1 MYLPYRAGAD
11 ECYNGIELYI
21 ASLNM
26 LHSRP
31 FIIRKQQQQQHR
43 NIDLATTVDLVS
55 CNVLV
60 SYNYSF
66 LLSLFSLLYGFL
78 LG

>member
-26 LHSRP
+26 LHSRLFKKTGNNSSNTGALTLDAWP
-31 FIIRKQQQQQHR
+31 
-43 NIDLATTVDLVS
+43 VDLR
-55 CNVLV
+55 
-60 SYNYSF
+60 
-66 LLSLFSLLYGFL
+66 SLLYIVS
-78 LG
+78 

>member
-26 LHSRP
+26 LHSRL
-31 FIIRKQQQQQHR
+31 FKE
-43 NIDLATTVDLVS
+43 TTTAGSNTGALT
-55 CNVLV
+55 
-60 SYNYSF
+60 
-66 LLSLFSLLYGFL
+66 
-78 LG
+78 

>member
-26 LHSRP
+26 LHSRL
-31 FIIRKQQQQQHR
+31 FKE
-43 NIDLATTVDLVS
+43 ATTAAINTGALT
-55 CNVLV
+55 LHGQ
-60 SYNYSF
+60 
-66 LLSLFSLLYGFL
+66 LT
-78 LG
+78 

>member
-26 LHSRP
+26 LHSRL
-31 FIIRKQQQQQHR
+31 FKE
-43 NIDLATTVDLVS
+43 TTTAAIKTRALT
-55 CNVLV
+55 LHGQ
-60 SYNYSF
+60 
-66 LLSLFSLLYGFL
+66 LT
-78 LG
+78 

>member
-26 LHSRP
+26 LHNRL
-31 FIIRKQQQQQHR
+31 FKE
-43 NIDLATTVDLVS
+43 TTTAAINTGALT
-55 CNVLV
+55 LHGQ
-60 SYNYSF
+60 
-66 LLSLFSLLYGFL
+66 LT
-78 LG
+78 

>member
-26 LHSRP
+26 LHGRL
-31 FIIRKQQQQQHR
+31 FKE
-43 NIDLATTVDLVS
+43 ATTAATPEH
-55 CNVLV
+55 
-60 SYNYSF
+60 
-66 LLSLFSLLYGFL
+66 
-78 LG
+78 

>member
-26 LHSRP
+26 LHSRL
-31 FIIRKQQQQQHR
+31 FKETTTA
-43 NIDLATTVDLVS
+43 ATPEH
-55 CNVLV
+55 
-60 SYNYSF
+60 
-66 LLSLFSLLYGFL
+66 
-78 LG
+78 

>member
-26 LHSRP
+26 LHSRL
-31 FIIRKQQQQQHR
+31 FKE
-43 NIDLATTVDLVS
+43 TTIAAINTGALT
-55 CNVLV
+55 LHGQ
-60 SYNYSF
+60 
-66 LLSLFSLLYGFL
+66 LT
-78 LG
+78 

>member
-26 LHSRP
+26 LQCGP
-31 FIIRKQQQQQHR
+31 FKETTTA
-43 NIDLATTVDLVS
+43 AT
-55 CNVLV
+55 
-60 SYNYSF
+60 
-66 LLSLFSLLYGFL
+66 
-78 LG
+78 

>member
-26 LHSRP
+26 LHSRI
-31 FIIRKQQQQQHR
+31 FRQENNNSSNTRALTLHGQ
-43 NIDLATTVDLVS
+43 LTYVVS
-55 CNVLV
+55 CSVLV
-60 SYNYSF
+60 
-66 LLSLFSLLYGFL
+66 
-78 LG
+78 